1 MADAEARVTSP
12 HGRGITSHGPV
23 GVAVAT
29 YLGLTLLLLVLGLQ
43 QTGHVFVYAQ
53 DDPYIHLSLAR
64 TLAEHGVWGI
74 RPDQFA
80 SASSSPLWTLL
91 LASLWAAGA
100 HAVWWP
106 LVINLVCGIG
116 ILVLADTILRDSVD
130 ARGRVIILAA
140 LIVVTPLPTL
150 ALIGLEHSL
159 QVLLSIAF
167 GWVGARMLAS
177 ESTNRLPAACALA
190 ALLVA
195 TRYEGLFLVGAVAAL
210 LACRSRFAAASTL
223 VAAALVPVAAY
234 AAYSVAHGGLLVP
247 NSLLMKS
254 LPGRFGTVAEGMAAV
269 LSDWAS
275 VFSLFSRPP
284 ELALTLTLLLI
295 LSRLPALK
303 IEALT
308 RASLLAAMFVIAMLV
323 HACLVKLQWFY
334 RYEAALMA
342 VGVLALGLIVLS
354 DDARRELVDPLL
366 RNAAGTILVVLLM
379 LPLGARALSALAVTP
394 GAMRNV
400 FEQQYQMARFFRAA
414 YPDATIAVN
423 DIGAVAWLSSSA
435 IVDIYGLSTQEVADL
450 KRRRDWDPD
459 RLAGVVARR
468 NVKVVAMYEKVF
480 ASLIPPSWTLVGEWR
495 IENNVGVS
503 EDTVGF
509 FAPTPGDVMRLRE
522 ALDGF
527 APQLPPTVRYTV
539 AGP

>member
-1 MADAEARVTSP
+1 MP
-12 HGRGITSHGPV
+12 
-23 GVAVAT
+23 
-29 YLGLTLLLLVLGLQ
+29 
-43 QTGHVFVYAQ
+43 
-53 DDPYIHLSLAR
+53 
-64 TLAEHGVWGI
+64 
-74 RPDQFA
+74 
-80 SASSSPLWTLL
+80 
-91 LASLWAAGA
+91 
-100 HAVWWP
+100 
-106 LVINLVCGIG
+106 
-116 ILVLADTILRDSVD
+116 RD
-130 ARGRVIILAA
+130 
-140 LIVVTPLPTL
+140 
-150 ALIGLEHSL
+150 
-159 QVLLSIAF
+159 
-167 GWVGARMLAS
+167 
-177 ESTNRLPAACALA
+177 
-190 ALLVA
+190 
-195 TRYEGLFLVGAVAAL
+195 
-210 LACRSRFAAASTL
+210 
-223 VAAALVPVAAY
+223 
-234 AAYSVAHGGLLVP
+234 SVAHGGLLVP

-254 LPGRFGTVAEGMAAV
+254 LPGRFGTVAEGMAAL
-269 LSDWAS
+269 LSDSAS

-308 RASLLAAMFVIAMLV
+308 RASRLAAMFVIAMLV

-342 VGVLALGLIVLS
+342 VGVLALGLIVAS

-400 FEQQYQMARFFRAA
+400 FEQQYQMARFFRGA

-423 DIGAVAWLSSSA
+423 DIGAVAWLSSSG

-450 KRRRDWDPD
+450 KRRREWGPD

-480 ASLIPPSWTLVGEWR
+480 AALIPPSWTLVGRWR

-509 FAPTPGDVMRLRE
+509 FAPTPGDVKRSAG

-539 AGP
+539 ARP